1 MTEDQDQPV
10 ELGPFASEVERRAL
24 RVTSRVLERVEAWRD
39 QEERRAEVHEGV
51 QRRLARFALPG
62 ALAAA
67 LSFLAILATRG
78 NDTPAQRPEVFAV
91 MVMGQTPAA
100 KWIALG
106 QPPEIAELLQAM
118 QRR

>member
-1 MTEDQDQPV
+1 VIEDQDHPMDLKPLAA
-10 ELGPFASEVERRAL
+10 ELEHRAR
-24 RVTSRVLERVEAWRD
+24 RVTSHVLQRVATV
-39 QEERRAEVHEGV
+39 RRTEIREGV

-62 ALAAA
+62 AMAAA
-67 LSFLAILATRG
+67 LSFLAILATRN
-78 NDTPAQRPEVFAV
+78 NDSAAQKPEVFAV

-100 KWIALG
+100 KWVALG

>member
-1 MTEDQDQPV
+1 MD
-10 ELGPFASEVERRAL
+10 LGPLASELERRAL
-24 RVTSRVLERVEAWRD
+24 RVTSRVVSRVESARA
-39 QEERRAEVHEGV
+39 EARSRAEVREGV

-78 NDTPAQRPEVFAV
+78 HDLPAQKPEVFAV

-100 KWIALG
+100 KWVALG
-106 QPPEIAELLQAM
+106 EPPEIAELLQAM
-118 QRR
+118 QR

>member
-1 MTEDQDQPV
+1 MIDDQEQPV
-10 ELGPFASEVERRAL
+10 DLAPLKADLELRAL
-24 RVTSRVLERVEAWRD
+24 RVTNRVLARVGAERELELDRM
-39 QEERRAEVHEGV
+39 EVREGV

-78 NDTPAQRPEVFAV
+78 NDTPVQPDQMFAV

-100 KWIALG
+100 KWVALG

-118 QRR
+118 RGR

>member
-1 MTEDQDQPV
+1 MTVDQDQPV
-10 ELGPFASEVERRAL
+10 DFAALTAELERRAG
-24 RVTSRVLERVEAWRD
+24 RVASRVVARVEAMRD
-39 QEERRAEVHEGV
+39 EARGRAAVREGV

-78 NDTPAQRPEVFAV
+78 IDTTDQKPEVFAV

-100 KWIALG
+100 KWVALG
-106 QPPEIAELLQAM
+106 EPPEIAELLQAM
-118 QRR
+118 ER

>member
-1 MTEDQDQPV
+1 MIEDQDHPMDLTSLAA
-10 ELGPFASEVERRAL
+10 ELEHRAS
-24 RVTSRVLERVEAWRD
+24 RVTSHVRQRVATVRRTEIG
-39 QEERRAEVHEGV
+39 EEI

-62 ALAAA
+62 AIAAA
-67 LSFLAILATRG
+67 LSFLAILATR
-78 NDTPAQRPEVFAV
+78 NHDSAAQQPEVFAV

-100 KWIALG
+100 KWVALG